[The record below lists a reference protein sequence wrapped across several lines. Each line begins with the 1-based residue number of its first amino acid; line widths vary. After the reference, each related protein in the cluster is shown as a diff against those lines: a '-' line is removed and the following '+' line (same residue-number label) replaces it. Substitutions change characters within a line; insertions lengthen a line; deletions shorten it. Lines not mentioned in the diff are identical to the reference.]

1 MANKFL
7 DDNGL
12 LYLWQKITNKFV
24 AKETGKGLSTND
36 YSTEE
41 KTKLAGIDTGANKTT
56 VVDNLTS
63 DSATD
68 ALSAK
73 QGKELDKR
81 ISAITGNMENL
92 GAGDMLKGVYDT
104 DGNGKVDN
112 ADNADKLGG
121 ELPSAYVKQDEIKV
135 VAKTGS
141 YNDLTDKPTNF
152 APSSHTHEIGEI
164 NELVNTLTTKAEK
177 EHQHSTSDITD
188 FNTEMEKKANTTHTH
203 EIGDINGVEEIVSE
217 IAEIANGKCK
227 TEVFDTEEDMNNWI
241 ANSENTKNLKVGDVF
256 LIRAVNVP
264 DYWWDGT
271 SAQILE
277 TTKVEVNVISNTE
290 IDTIVATS

>member
-1 MANKFL
+1 MSNKFL
-7 DDNGL
+7 DQNGL

-24 AKETGKGLSTND
+24 AKVDGKGLSTND
-36 YSTEE
+36 LTNEL
-41 KTKLAGIDTGANKTT
+41 KTKIEGVEAGANKTT

-164 NELVNTLTTKAEK
+164 NELVDTLTAKAEK

-188 FNTEMEKKANTTHTH
+188 FNTEMEKKANATHTH
-203 EIGDINGVEEIVSE
+203 AQGEVNGLEDTIETVTN
-217 IAEIANGKCK
+217 IANGKCHS
-227 TEVFDTEEDMNNWI
+227 EVFDTVDDMNNWI

-277 TTKVEVNVISNTE
+277 TTKVEINVISNTE
-290 IDTIVATS
+290 IDSIVATS